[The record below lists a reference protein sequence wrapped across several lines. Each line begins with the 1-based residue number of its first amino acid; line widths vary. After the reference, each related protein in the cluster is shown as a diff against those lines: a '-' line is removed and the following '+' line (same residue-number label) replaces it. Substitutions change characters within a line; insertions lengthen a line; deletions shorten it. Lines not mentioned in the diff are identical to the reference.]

1 MNQNPSAASPVLF
14 SRHVSRVKLVDSRK
28 LARRLQGTSSLPSG
42 PILFIPVESPLSGI
56 AGRMGVTAIN
66 GCDMLFF
73 DVQTDAKY
81 FCNVASAGDP
91 EVVAALLRW
100 NESGLMPV
108 WLETP
113 QGQCG
118 FMRLPFQLNDTYRQ
132 AFVNAARKD
141 YLSDL
146 QTQFNRML
154 EPGAVESVVAART
167 GQVTVSVQVGF
178 LATVHTQPKLDQ
190 LH

>member
-1 MNQNPSAASPVLF
+1 MTQNPFAAFSVPF

-28 LARRLQGTSSLPSG
+28 LARRLQGSSSLPSG
-42 PILFIPVESPLSGI
+42 PILFVPVEGSLRGLV
-56 AGRMGVTAIN
+56 GRLGVTAID
-66 GCDMLFF
+66 GCDLLFF
-73 DVQTDAKY
+73 DVQTDEKY

-100 NESGLMPV
+100 NESGVMPV

-118 FMRLPFQLNDTYRQ
+118 LVRHPFRLNDTYRK
-132 AFVNAARKD
+132 AFVDAARED

-146 QTQFNRML
+146 QTQFNMLL
-154 EPGAVESVVAART
+154 EPGVVEAVVAGRT
-167 GQVTVSVQVGF
+167 GQFVANVQVGF
-178 LATVHTQPKLDQ
+178 LATVHTQPKLDP